1 NRTGSMQKDFS
12 SVRIVEAAPEQESFD
27 MQGARKRARWRVED
41 VQQIEVSGD
50 TGRGAIEDHDRPF
63 LSMGQETLTE
73 GGVER
78 GLPVFRNI
86 QTNLRLHRSDQG
98 EGGESN
104 SEPRETLSCLHESL
118 LTESARRAIESRRA
132 LAVGA

>member
-1 NRTGSMQKDFS
+1 MQNDFS
-12 SVRIVEAAPEQESFD
+12 SVRIVEAAPEQEPFD
-27 MQGARKRARWRVED
+27 MQGAGKRARWRVED

-50 TGRGAIEDHDRPF
+50 AGRGAIEDHDRPF

-86 QTNLRLHRSDQG
+86 QTNLRLRSSSQSERG
-98 EGGESN
+98 QTN
-104 SEPRETLSCLHESL
+104 SEPYKTLSCLHESL
-118 LTESARRAIESRRA
+118 LNKSPRRAVESE
-132 LAVGA
+132 